1 MLTAVLALL
10 GVILIAV
17 SAFPVKSRV
26 GLFAIGVAVFLLG
39 WAVLPMF
46 GIH

>member
-1 MLTAVLALL
+1 MLTALIALI
-10 GVILIAV
+10 GVILIIV

-26 GLFAIGVAVFLLG
+26 GLLALGLGIFLLG